1 MHMKTSD
8 PKEYIGETQLYT
20 PSFIDR
26 FMRFIQRLPLPY
38 WMTYLLLFTLQVT
51 IFHILSWIDG
61 WIPRFTFNSMALIF
75 PLWQWL
81 TLMIV
86 TYLNSVALEALS
98 NFSPLLKLDEENLK
112 KLKYEFTHMPPLN
125 VILNAMFWAI
135 IYIAVTMSLKPLYA
149 ALGIGSAL
157 TTTVIIE
164 GLICYCTGSVIYYHS
179 IRQLLLVNRTVK
191 LVGHFNLFRLEP
203 VYAFSRLTAQT
214 GISWMLLLSLT
225 ILVFPLKLANVVI
238 LGIFFAQILM
248 AIAAFVLPLW
258 VVHHRL
264 LLEKRK
270 LLAEHR
276 HRVEAAFGQLH
287 HALDEKKEDEA
298 SQLSNILLGLNIERE
313 VLGSIPTWPWRE
325 STLTGFASA
334 IVLPI
339 ILLLVQIAIQKW
351 LAG

>member
-1 MHMKTSD
+1 MHMKTSN
-8 PKEYIGETQLYT
+8 PKEYIGETQLY
-20 PSFIDR
+20 PLSFLDR
-26 FMRFIQRLPLPY
+26 FMLFIQRLPLPY
-38 WMTYLLLFTLQVT
+38 WMTYLLLFSLQVV
-51 IFHILSWIDG
+51 IFHILSWMDG
-61 WIPRFTFNSMALIF
+61 WLPRYTFNAMILIF

-86 TYLNSVALEALS
+86 TYLNSVALDTLS
-98 NFSPLLKLDEENLK
+98 NFSPLLKLDEENLE
-112 KLKYEFTHMPPLN
+112 KLKHEFTHMPPFH
-125 VILNAMFWAI
+125 VILSAVFWAI
-135 IYIAVTMSLKPLYA
+135 IYIAVTMSIKSIYVT
-149 ALGIGSAL
+149 LGIGSTF
-157 TTTVIIE
+157 TTIVIIE
-164 GLICYCTGSVIYYHS
+164 GLIGYCTGSVIYYHS

-191 LVGHFNLFRLEP
+191 LVEHFNLFRLEP

-258 VVHHRL
+258 VIHHRL

-276 HRVEAAFGQLH
+276 HRVEDAFGLLH
-287 HALDEKKEDEA
+287 HALDEKKEDKA
-298 SQLSNILLGLNIERE
+298 SQLSTILLGLNTERE

-339 ILLLVQIAIQKW
+339 VLLLVQIAIQKW
-351 LAG
+351 LGG